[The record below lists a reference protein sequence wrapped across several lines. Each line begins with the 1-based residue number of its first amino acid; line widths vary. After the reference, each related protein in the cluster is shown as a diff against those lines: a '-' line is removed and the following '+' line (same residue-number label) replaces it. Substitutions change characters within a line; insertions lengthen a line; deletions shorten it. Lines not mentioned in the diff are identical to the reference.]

1 MSITP
6 LPSIASLPT
15 YRAGRSAE
23 VVERETGIAD
33 ASRLASNESPY
44 GPLPSVSETLAK
56 ANHTINRY
64 PAVRAEQ
71 LISEIASSFD
81 VPREAIIAGP
91 GSAGLLWQLAGAY
104 LGPGRSIVAP
114 APSFEGYP
122 LVARLSGASLIQV
135 PLRDHAVHVPDMV
148 EAMEDD
154 TAVVVIAEPN
164 NPTGTRTGADAI
176 EALVDATR
184 ERSLLVIDEAYVE
197 FTNSHSRSIE
207 MAMTNDHVVVLR
219 TFSKAFGL
227 ASLRIGY
234 AIGHPD
240 VVGYIDRVGPP
251 FSVTAHAEAAAIASM
266 RATSE
271 LQQRIE
277 AIVTERQRVI
287 GAVRAAGIE
296 CLDSDT
302 NFAFL
307 PIGDSAEPLAAE
319 LERLGVIT
327 RPVAGIGL
335 RVTIGS
341 VEDNDRFLEAIAS
354 TQVHH
359 PNQTGASQS

>member
-1 MSITP
+1 MIVAP
-6 LPSIASLPT
+6 LPSIASLPI

-23 VVERETGIAD
+23 VVERETGIAN

-44 GPLPSVSETLAK
+44 GPLPSVRETLAETSD
-56 ANHTINRY
+56 TINRY

-81 VPREAIIAGP
+81 VPRESVIAGP

-114 APSFEGYP
+114 TPSFEGYP
-122 LVARLSGASLIQV
+122 LIARLSGASLIQV

-148 EAMEDD
+148 EAIEDD

-164 NPTGTRTGADAI
+164 NPTGTGIGADAI

-197 FTNSHSRSIE
+197 FTSNPSRSIE
-207 MAMTNDHVVVLR
+207 MAIANDHVVVLR

-227 ASLRIGY
+227 ASLRIGF

-251 FSVTAHAEAAAIASM
+251 FSVTTHAEAAAIASL
-266 RATSE
+266 RAISE
-271 LQQRIE
+271 LQQRVE
-277 AIVTERQRVI
+277 AIVSERQRVI
-287 GAVRAAGIE
+287 SAVRAAGID

-307 PIGDSAEPLAAE
+307 PISDSAEPLAAE

-327 RPVAGIGL
+327 RPVAGVGL

-341 VEDNDRFLEAIAS
+341 VEDNDRFLGAIAF
-354 TQVHH
+354 TQAHH
-359 PNQTGASQS
+359 PKQSGASQL